1 MNLKRWSKEDS
12 EFVIEN
18 VQKLT
23 ISEMA
28 EKVQK
33 TERAVKLFLHRNKV
47 GYGRQVKRN
56 LCLELIKI
64 RFVHPEYFS
73 PTKKF
78 YDATGINQVRWWH
91 LYHGR
96 KQITQ
101 DEYLAIA
108 NHLKISLQEAF
119 ESRQLNLFTED
130 NE

>member
-1 MNLKRWSKEDS
+1 MDRWTENDKD
-12 EFVIEN
+12 FVITN

-23 ISEMA
+23 ITEMA
-28 EKVQK
+28 DQVHK

-101 DEYLAIA
+101 AEYLAIA
-108 NHLKISLQEAF
+108 THLNISLQEAF
-119 ESRQLNLFTED
+119 ELRQLNLFTE

>member
-1 MNLKRWSKEDS
+1 MDRWTENDKD
-12 EFVIEN
+12 FVITN

-23 ISEMA
+23 ITEMA
-28 EKVQK
+28 DQVHK
-33 TERAVKLFLHRNKV
+33 TERAVKLFLPRNKV

-101 DEYLAIA
+101 AEYLAIA
-108 NHLKISLQEAF
+108 THLNISLQEAF
-119 ESRQLNLFTED
+119 ELRQLNLFTE